1 MVIPMASIESKRG
14 KGDNVS
20 SSTQT
25 NVDVPGD
32 HSRSINSTIASTG
45 GTTETLAS
53 RESDNDSPICPTTAE
68 VPTQTSTVI
77 VRNPETQHQQL
88 PLSKNRKKKL
98 EKRERARQKKLERK
112 AAEKAQRLA
121 DAIAQGR
128 DLDAERKFVEERTKS
143 GDRQRYLD
151 EVWETKRTEAS
162 DRFEICIDLGGR
174 NEEDGIRAVFEKA
187 MREREVASLAQQ
199 IRYCYSYN
207 RKSPNPVFSS
217 VTGLTRARDIPI
229 DILGSDFP
237 TVRELLE
244 RETGFPEWNRRMFE
258 CTEQPLEEY
267 YGLSVATNVSETVI
281 SETNQGTRQKT
292 IVYLTSDSPNT
303 LEHLENDAVY
313 VIGGIVDRNRLKRA
327 TIDRAQDELKVE
339 TAKLPL
345 QEYLLANNISMTTT
359 KVLTVNHV
367 FDILL
372 KYRQHGDDWNK
383 AFEIVLPSRKV

>member
-1 MVIPMASIESKRG
+1 MASIESKNG
-14 KGDNVS
+14 NGDNVCS
-20 SSTQT
+20 SAQT
-25 NVDVPGD
+25 IVDIPAD
-32 HSRSINSTIASTG
+32 HSRSMNSSIDSNK

-53 RESDNDSPICPTTAE
+53 RQSDNDSPICPTTAE
-68 VPTQTSTVI
+68 VPTQTTAAI
-77 VRNPETQHQQL
+77 VTNPQIRNQQL

-121 DAIAQGR
+121 TAIAQGR

-174 NEEDGIRAVFEKA
+174 NDEDDIRAVFEKA

-207 RKSPNPVFSS
+207 KKSPNPVFSS
-217 VTGLTRARDIPI
+217 VTGLTRAKDTLN
-229 DILGSDFP
+229 DALSSDFP

-258 CTEQPLEEY
+258 CTEQTLEEY
-267 YGLSVATNVSETVI
+267 YGFPVATNVSETAI
-281 SETNQGTRQKT
+281 SETNRGQKK

-303 LEHLENDAVY
+303 LERLENDTVY

-345 QEYLLANNISMTTT
+345 QEYLLANDISMTTT

-372 KYRQHGDDWNK
+372 KYRQYSDDWNK
-383 AFEIVLPSRKV
+383 TFEAVLPSRKV